1 MSWNYFR
8 CGTKIHRPTYDTSP
22 TNLSKHVASCLK
34 RERKLVENHKL
45 ADLGVSGTGDINPRE
60 VPQMC
65 AIWCA
70 KTACPFFALG
80 EDSHQAIMH
89 PIVAKHLPTQKAVS
103 NNIAQLY
110 TAVQESLIES
120 FKVRFS
126 FNGLCKSF
134 NMLIILFYFYFSFFR
149 TIRVPCTSGLMRG
162 SPLMGLIY

>member
-1 MSWNYFR
+1 MAASNVDSDAAIRSRFA
-8 CGTKIHRPTYDTSP
+8 GSD
-22 TNLSKHVASCLK
+22 VASCLK

-45 ADLGVSGTGDINPRE
+45 ANLGVSGTGDINPQE
-60 VPQMC
+60 VPHLC

-70 KTACPFFALG
+70 KTAHPFFALG
-80 EDSHQAIMH
+80 EDSHQEIMH

-103 NNIAQLY
+103 NQIAQLY

-126 FNGLCKSF
+126 FNGMCKSF
-134 NMLIILFYFYFSFFR
+134 NMLIIPFYFSFFR
-149 TIRVPCTSGLMRG
+149 TIRVPCTLGLMRG